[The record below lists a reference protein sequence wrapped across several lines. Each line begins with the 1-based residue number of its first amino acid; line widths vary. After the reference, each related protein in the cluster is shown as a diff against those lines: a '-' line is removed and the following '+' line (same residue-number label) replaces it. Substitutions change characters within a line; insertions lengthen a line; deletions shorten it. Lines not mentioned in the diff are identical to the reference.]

1 MKRLRHGLEM
11 LIAFLLIL
19 CLSACDFEKTAP
31 ISDDSDTMM
40 RDNSVDFEEIEDVRI
55 QELIEAEF
63 QKKGYADAKGLAST
77 YYYSYLRGL
86 MTSKD
91 TGGNDIETIRIA
103 DFPED
108 LESRSSSV
116 NYAVMLICKDGTQYT
131 VAITDP
137 GTLTGEEAL
146 YKNGEQVY
154 QRWLI
159 R

>member
-19 CLSACDFEKTAP
+19 CLSACDLEKTAP
-31 ISDDSDTMM
+31 ISDDPDPMM